1 MKKTSPLPSIIGCLV
16 IQLCVGIL
24 YLWSVFRKD
33 FPAVYALANDSTIPG
48 MITSYM
54 LFSFV
59 IGNFIGGFVN
69 DKKGP
74 KFTAIIGVVMFAA
87 GVGAT
92 GLLNRDSV
100 GLIVLTYCVIGGLG
114 SGIAYGACIS
124 CVQKWL
130 PHRRGLASGLAVS
143 AFGFSTVVF
152 APVASW
158 LIDAF
163 RNADTG
169 IADFSPVFFILAG
182 VFFAFSIVAC
192 FFVRLPDK
200 KYLAALPKPT
210 SNAKTVSS
218 SRDYTLAQAAKTVPF
233 WFIFLYIFFING
245 TWNLTSPLIAT
256 LGEARNIA
264 NGIEASLAKTLAV
277 FAVSFTGVTNSAGR
291 LIMAAVSDKIGRV
304 AASLILCG
312 VTLVGAIF
320 MTFIAG
326 VPYIVTVAVIA
337 FAYGGPSAINAAVST
352 DFFGPKNSGTNYGV
366 VMMGLGVSSVFF
378 NMISNTVLKSDP
390 IPTFIM
396 GGATAV
402 LAAVCML
409 VISRYLNKIKRGEKL

>member
-33 FPAVYALANDSTIPG
+33 FPAVYALAGDSTIPG

-74 KFTAIIGVVMFAA
+74 KFTAVIGVVMFAA

-152 APVASW
+152 APVANR

-163 RNADTG
+163 RDAGSG
-169 IADFSPVFFILAG
+169 IANFSPVFFILAG
-182 VFFAFSIVAC
+182 VFFALGIAAC

-200 KYLAALPKPT
+200 KYLGSLPKPA
-210 SNAKTVSS
+210 SNAKIVSS
-218 SRDYTLAQAAKTVPF
+218 TRDYTLAQAAGTAPF
-233 WFIFLYIFFING
+233 WLIFLYIFFING

-256 LGEARNIA
+256 LGENERGLSNA
-264 NGIEASLAKTLAV
+264 LAV

-291 LIMAAVSDKIGRV
+291 LIMAAVSDRIGRV

-326 VPYIVTVAVIA
+326 IPYIVTVAVIA

-378 NMISNTVLKSDP
+378 NMISNTVLKRNP

-396 GGATAV
+396 GGVTAV

-409 VISRYLNKIKRGEKL
+409 VISRYLAKIKRGEKL

>member
-1 MKKTSPLPSIIGCLV
+1 MKKTSPLPSVIGCLV

-24 YLWSVFRKD
+24 YLWSVFRND
-33 FPAVYALANDSTIPG
+33 FPAVYALADDSTIPG

-54 LFSFV
+54 VLSFV
-59 IGNFIGGFVN
+59 VGNFIGGFIN

-74 KFTAIIGVVMFAA
+74 KFTAVIGVVMFAA

-92 GLLNRDSV
+92 GLLTAQSV

-182 VFFAFSIVAC
+182 VFFAFGIAAC
-192 FFVRLPDK
+192 FFVRLPDS
-200 KYLAALPKPT
+200 KYLAALPKPAA
-210 SNAKTVSS
+210 NAKTVSS
-218 SRDYTLAQAAKTVPF
+218 SRDYTLAQAAKTIPF
-233 WFIFLYIFFING
+233 WSIFLYIFFING

-256 LGEARNIA
+256 LGEQKRDLTHA
-264 NGIEASLAKTLAV
+264 LAV

-291 LIMAAVSDKIGRV
+291 LIMAAVSDRIGRV

-312 VTLVGAIF
+312 ITLVGAIF

-326 VPYIVTVAVIA
+326 IPYIVTVAVIA

-378 NMISNTVLKSDP
+378 NMISNTVLKRDP

-396 GGATAV
+396 GGVTAV

-409 VISRYLNKIKRGEKL
+409 VIGRYLAKIKRGESL